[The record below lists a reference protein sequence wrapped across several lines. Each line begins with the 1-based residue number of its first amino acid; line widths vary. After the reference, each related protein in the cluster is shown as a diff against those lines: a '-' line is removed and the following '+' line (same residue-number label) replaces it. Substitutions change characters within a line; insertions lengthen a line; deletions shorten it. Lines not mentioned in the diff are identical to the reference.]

1 MTGKQK
7 GCNNISVGVRNYLFT
22 MSVVAFYTLFFFF
35 IVLYKFIKYP
45 YKKIKKIQ

>member
-7 GCNNISVGVRNYLFT
+7 RCNTITIGVRNYLFT
-22 MSVVAFYTLFFFF
+22 MAVVAFYTLFFFF